1 MIYGNIFAVPSKTHQ
16 SIDGKKRNL
25 NRTVS
30 FPIKNLLDLL
40 VVWFR
45 IHTIF
50 SAVKPL
56 CVGDEPCFMTSLN
69 FIDMLWTNIKL
80 CRHKLWIHISC
91 LLFESLTSDEI
102 RISNKL
108 QLEIQKLEQSYK
120 QILKSNPTSTNSSY
134 CIFLWVLASFS
145 KNQIQ

>member
-1 MIYGNIFAVPSKTHQ
+1 MDQYVIVASLFYVSLILLTRLWMNPWNDHMIYGNIFAVPSKTHQ

-30 FPIKNLLDLL
+30 FSIKNLLLDLL
-40 VVWFR
+40 AVWFR

-69 FIDMLWTNIKL
+69 FIDMLWTNIKV
-80 CRHKLWIHISC
+80 
-91 LLFESLTSDEI
+91 
-102 RISNKL
+102 
-108 QLEIQKLEQSYK
+108 Q
-120 QILKSNPTSTNSSY
+120 
-134 CIFLWVLASFS
+134 A
-145 KNQIQ
+145 